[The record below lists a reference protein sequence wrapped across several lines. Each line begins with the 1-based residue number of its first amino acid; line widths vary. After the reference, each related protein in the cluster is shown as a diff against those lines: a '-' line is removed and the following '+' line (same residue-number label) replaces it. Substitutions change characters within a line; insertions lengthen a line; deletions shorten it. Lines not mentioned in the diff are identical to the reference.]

1 MGKTERGAIW
11 LDNKLLPSYD
21 YWQFW
26 RNTDDRDVIKF
37 LKMFTDLKIE
47 KINEI
52 KNKDINTLKILLAN
66 EATTMLHGKIAAN
79 KAEQT
84 AKSTFENK
92 SVGDSL
98 PTIKIKK
105 EKFKSGLNIIDIV
118 FASNLLN
125 SKSEVRRMINNKGIK
140 INNITVENEQL
151 KIFLDTFNNENN
163 LKLSVGKKKHA
174 IIKLI

>member
-1 MGKTERGAIW
+1 M
-11 LDNKLLPSYD
+11 
-21 YWQFW
+21 
-26 RNTDDRDVIKF
+26 
-37 LKMFTDLKIE
+37 
-47 KINEI
+47 
-52 KNKDINTLKILLAN
+52 
-66 EATTMLHGKIAAN
+66 
-79 KAEQT
+79 
-84 AKSTFENK
+84 
-92 SVGDSL
+92 
-98 PTIKIKK
+98 PTIKVKK
-105 EKFKSGLNIIDIV
+105 EKFKSGINIIDIV